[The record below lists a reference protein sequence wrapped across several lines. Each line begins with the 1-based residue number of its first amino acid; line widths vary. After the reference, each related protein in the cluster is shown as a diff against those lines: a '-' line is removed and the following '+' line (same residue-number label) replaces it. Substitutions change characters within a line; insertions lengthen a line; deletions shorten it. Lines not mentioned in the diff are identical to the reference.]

1 MNTKKSYMDTKNIL
15 TEDFFS
21 FMNNVGRIGAVIRG
35 LKNVK
40 KKKRDK
46 FKKDPNVKKAL
57 KDLNSSV
64 SNLEKYYSKIYDD
77 DVKLDRFDLKDFI

>member
-21 FMNNVGRIGAVIRG
+21 FMKNMGRIGAVIRG
-35 LKNVK
+35 MKNVK
-40 KKKRDK
+40 KKKIEK
-46 FKKDPNVKKAL
+46 AKKDPTVKKAI

-64 SNLEKYYSKIYDD
+64 SNLEKYYSKIYDTN
-77 DVKLDRFDLKDFI
+77 VKLDKFSLKDFI